1 MWQIVIN
8 GPGYFDTSFDLR
20 EGSATLG
27 RAEENDIVLSGDLVS
42 RRHAR
47 FHVKGDLLQVE
58 DLGSRNGTRL
68 NGRQLTGMADVSPG
82 DTVTVGDN
90 TLAVRQPSREESA
103 RTDQMGA
110 SPSGSVRV
118 VESVRSMGP
127 VVVSKDVR
135 ESLVMAALDNVIP
148 FEFSNPFAEEGDGGS
163 GGGSGPRAALPQAGS
178 VLLLYKL
185 AEMLA
190 QSRTL
195 QEFLDGVADRLVERL
210 GASTTV
216 VMMRHGEGVM
226 VPAAV
231 RHSARLQRGEVPVS
245 DAIVDEALRKGAAL
259 AIADVRDDARF
270 GGRESVLIYAG
281 DHVVCVPLG
290 QAPYKGVLYLTVTGV
305 QREALEQLVDLCT
318 AVGHMVST
326 AVDKYEREQA
336 PASERLRRTL
346 ERFHPPEVV
355 EKRATE
361 LLAAGAARPNLM
373 EARDATVLS
382 VELLGFTA
390 WQVGAEP
397 DAVAEVLSDL
407 QQRVAGIVFSFD
419 GTVATLCAET
429 GLCLFGAPYGR
440 PDDAVR
446 AVRAGLALQA
456 HWDRRMAKHPAGG
469 QLRLRVG
476 ISSGTVQA
484 GTVGFDTRL
493 EYAVVG
499 EAAQSAAAL
508 RQAAKPGQVLIGES
522 TLAHVGQR
530 FDCDPAGQVTL
541 PSGRKQASHVVLEE
555 DMAALTSPGM
565 AIR

>member
-8 GPGYFDTSFDLR
+8 GPGYFDTSFDLHD
-20 EGSATLG
+20 GSATLG

-47 FHVKGDLLQVE
+47 FHVKGDFLQVE

-68 NGRQLTGMADVSPG
+68 NGKPLTGLSDVGPG

-90 TLAVRQPSREESA
+90 TLAVRQPSREETA
-103 RTDQMGA
+103 RTDQVSGG
-110 SPSGSVRV
+110 SGSGSVRV
-118 VESVRSMGP
+118 VESGRSMGP
-127 VVVSKDVR
+127 VLVSKDVR
-135 ESLVMAALDNVIP
+135 ESLVLAALDNVVP
-148 FEFSNPFAEEGDGGS
+148 FEFSNPFAEDAEAGGQ
-163 GGGSGPRAALPQAGS
+163 GSGPRPALPQAGS

-216 VMMRHGEGVM
+216 VMMRHGDGVM

-231 RHSARLQRGEVPVS
+231 RHSAKLQRGEVPVS
-245 DAIVDEALRKGAAL
+245 DAIVEEALRKGAAL

-281 DHVVCVPLG
+281 DHVVCVPVGG
-290 QAPYKGVLYLTVTGV
+290 QPFRGVLYLTVTGV

-361 LLAAGAARPNLM
+361 LLASGPPRPNLL
-373 EARDATVLS
+373 EAKEATVLG
-382 VELLGFTA
+382 VELLGFAA
-390 WQVGAEP
+390 WQATAAPE
-397 DAVAEVLSDL
+397 AVAEILSDL
-407 QQRVAGIVFSFD
+407 HQRVAGIVFSFE
-419 GTVATLCAET
+419 GTVATLCGET
-429 GLCLFGAPYGR
+429 GLCLFGAPYAR

-476 ISSGTVQA
+476 ISSGPVQA

-493 EYAVVG
+493 EYTVVG
-499 EAAQSAAAL
+499 EPVAGASAL
-508 RQAAKPGQVLIGES
+508 RQVAKPGQVWISEATYAL
-522 TLAHVGQR
+522 VGQR
-530 FDCDPAGQVTL
+530 FDCDPAGHIVL
-541 PSGRKQASHVVLEE
+541 PSGRKQAGHVVLEE
-555 DMAALTSPGM
+555 DMAALTSPGL

>member
-47 FHVKGDLLQVE
+47 FHVKGELLQVE

-68 NGRQLTGMADVSPG
+68 NGRQLTGLADVALG

-90 TLAVRQPSREESA
+90 TLAVRQPSREESV
-103 RTDQMGA
+103 RTDQMVGG
-110 SPSGSVRV
+110 SGPVRV
-118 VESVRSMGP
+118 VESGRSMGP

-135 ESLVMAALDNVIP
+135 ESLVLAALDNVVP
-148 FEFSNPFAEEGDGGS
+148 FEFSNPFAEEGDGG
-163 GGGSGPRAALPQAGS
+163 GAAHGSGPKPALPQAGS

-185 AEMLA
+185 SEMLA

-216 VMMRHGEGVM
+216 VMMRHGDGVM

-281 DHVVCVPLG
+281 DHVVCVPVG

-318 AVGHMVST
+318 AVSHLVST

-336 PASERLRRTL
+336 PASERLRRAL

-361 LLAAGAARPNLM
+361 LLAAGPPKPNLL
-373 EARDATVLS
+373 EGKEATVLS

-390 WQVGAEP
+390 WQPTAPPE
-397 DAVAEVLSDL
+397 AVTELLSDL

-419 GTVATLCAET
+419 GTVASLCGET
-429 GLCLFGAPYGR
+429 ALCLFGAPYGR

-476 ISSGTVQA
+476 ISSGKVQA

-499 EAAQSAAAL
+499 EAVTAAAAL
-508 RQAAKPGQVLIGES
+508 RQAAKPGQVLIGE
-522 TLAHVGQR
+522 TTFAHVGQR
-530 FDCDPAGQVTL
+530 FDCDPAGHVAL
-541 PSGRKQASHVVLEE
+541 PSGRKQAGYVVLEE